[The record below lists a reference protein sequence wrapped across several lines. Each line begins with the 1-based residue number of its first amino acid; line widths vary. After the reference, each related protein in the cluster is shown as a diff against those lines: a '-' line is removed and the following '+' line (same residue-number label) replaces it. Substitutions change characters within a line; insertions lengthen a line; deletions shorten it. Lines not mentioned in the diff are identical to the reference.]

1 MKRIENMRI
10 NELWQY
16 VMTKLAASGLT
27 LFSFWTIFSII
38 NGLNFYSV
46 FGGMKEVSLCNIL
59 YFYSIPCSLL
69 IDLIVRFIPSKKR
82 LFEILLYIACGYA
95 YFPGLAY
102 FRDGFSL
109 SSRELLSSFLF
120 AGTFGAIFA
129 MIFYSW
135 TRIGREKWT
144 FQYLFGVGVPL
155 LLLISMTIVNNLKLN
170 WVETYTATTYEAAF
184 DLFNGSKEVPINV
197 RKGQTLIF
205 KINWDTRGGSS
216 TGQHVI
222 KPSGTYAGMKEAI
235 EHKSSV
241 NIDEDGIYKIV
252 AVGEGGLKGRFKVTW
267 EIID

>member
-1 MKRIENMRI
+1 MRI

-16 VMTKLAASGLT
+16 FISKLAASGLT
-27 LFSFWTIFSII
+27 LFSFCAIFSII

-46 FGGMKEVSLCNIL
+46 FGLMKEVSLYNIL
-59 YFYSIPCSLL
+59 YLYSIPCSLL

-82 LFEILLYIACGYA
+82 LFEILLYMACGYA

-102 FRDGFSL
+102 IRSGSSL
-109 SSRELLSSFLF
+109 SSEELLSSFLF

-129 MIFYSW
+129 MIFYTG

-144 FQYLFGVGVPL
+144 FQYLFGVGIPL
-155 LLLISMTIVNNLKLN
+155 LLLISMTIINNLKLN
-170 WVETYTATTYEAAF
+170 WVETYTSTTYEATF
-184 DLFNGSKEVPINV
+184 DLFNGSKEVPVNV

-205 KINWDTRGGSS
+205 EINWDTRGGSS

-222 KPSGTYAGMKEAI
+222 KSNGTYAGMKDTI

-252 AVGEGGLKGRFKVTW
+252 AVGDGGLKGGFKVTW